1 MRVVAFDPAE
11 MPPETAVAFGLE
23 WMSFDDLLP
32 TADVI
37 SLHVPLAEKTRHL
50 FDRPTLA
57 RCRRGVLIVNTARGA
72 LIETAALDEALET
85 GQVGGAGL
93 DALEEERVL
102 REPVTKIIA
111 GEIIEKLRSDTEP
124 HHIPH
129 HHRVHG
135 LHNLIK
141 SDSVLGRTN
150 VVFTPRVAF
159 QSVET
164 VRRLDAAAVANIRAF
179 ISGNPINIVQ
189 PDHDD
194 SRFFVAASPA

>member
-1 MRVVAFDPAE
+1 
-11 MPPETAVAFGLE
+11 
-23 WMSFDDLLP
+23 
-32 TADVI
+32 
-37 SLHVPLAEKTRHL
+37 
-50 FDRPTLA
+50 
-57 RCRRGVLIVNTARGA
+57 VLIVNTSRGA
-72 LIETAALDEALET
+72 LIETAALDEALEA

-102 REPVTKIIA
+102 RESVTKIIA

-124 HHIPH
+124 QAVQH

-135 LHNLIK
+135 LHNLMK
-141 SDSVLGRTN
+141 SDAVLGRKN

-179 ISGNPINIVQ
+179 ISGKPINVVQ
-189 PDHDD
+189 PEHDD
-194 SRFFVAASPA
+194 SRFFAAASPA